1 MKILV
6 FGSDGQLGRSLKY
19 NLNYTK
25 HKIYFKSKKDTDITS
40 FKSLSNCITKIR
52 PEIIINCAAF
62 TNVDLAE
69 KKKLIS
75 KKINYLSVKKIL
87 SFCKNLKIFYI
98 HISTDFIFS
107 SKKFIVFNENHK
119 PNPVNYYGKIKLEA
133 EREIIKSSL
142 PSMII
147 RTSFL
152 YSNHSDNFFTKILK
166 NIRIHKRIYV
176 VDDLISSPTN
186 SNDLAKSVLIAIDK
200 KKFKNIDQ
208 PIVFNYSNKGYCSRY
223 EFALK
228 MSKYL
233 NIKNEILPIKAKDY
247 ILKKNAIRS
256 SFSILNSENF
266 EKYFR
271 IYIRNWKSSLR
282 EEINKLL

>member
-6 FGSDGQLGRSLKY
+6 FGSGGQLGRSFKT
-19 NLNYTK
+19 NLNHTN
-25 HKIYFKSKKDTDITS
+25 HKIYFRSKKDTDITS
-40 FKSLSNCITKIR
+40 FKSISNCIRKIR

-62 TNVDLAE
+62 TDVDLAE
-69 KKKLIS
+69 KKKLLS

-87 SFCKNLKIFYI
+87 KFCKNFKIFYI

-107 SKKFIVFNENHK
+107 SKKFIVFKENHK
-119 PNPVNYYGKIKLEA
+119 PKPLNYYGKIKLEA

-166 NIRIHKRIYV
+166 NIRSYKKLYV

-186 SNDLAKSVLIAIDK
+186 SNDLAKAILIALDK
-200 KKFKNIDQ
+200 KKFKNIDK

-223 EFALK
+223 EFAIK
-228 MSKYL
+228 MSNYL
-233 NIKNEILPIKAKDY
+233 KIQNEILPTNSKKYIKKN
-247 ILKKNAIRS
+247 NAIRS
-256 SFSILNSENF
+256 PFSILSSESF

-271 IYIRNWKSSLR
+271 IYIKNWKTSLR
-282 EEINKLL
+282 EEINRIL